1 MRCTLRSAT
10 LAFAALA
17 LTGCASF
24 FSTKEIERS
33 RVPAN
38 ATEYRCDAG
47 RSFFLRRADGGASAW
62 IILPEREFRLDKA
75 QGAGER
81 YTNRVATLELKGDEA
96 TLVDGDL
103 KFDGC
108 KVAPP
113 QK

>member
-1 MRCTLRSAT
+1 MPGSALRSAAV
-10 LAFAALA
+10 AFAALA
-17 LTGCASF
+17 VTGCASL

-47 RSFFLRRADGGASAW
+47 RSFFLRRADASAW

-81 YTNRVATLELKGDEA
+81 YASRVATLELKGDEA

-103 KFDGC
+103 RFDGC